1 MMTTCMIYLCAPSHD
16 HTDLRPRPPPFIQDM
31 ENPAQ
36 RAYLEVPEHRSGV
49 LVVKLD
55 PLSAA
60 AGVLRENDVV
70 MEVGSAVCNY

>member
-1 MMTTCMIYLCAPSHD
+1 M
-16 HTDLRPRPPPFIQDM
+16 RPPLIVRPPPPQDM

-55 PLSAA
+55 PLSPAA
-60 AGVLRENDVV
+60 AVLKESDVV
-70 MEVGSAVCNY
+70 MEVGTGSVNG